1 MVVEVVVVKAK
12 VGVTSNK
19 RKVAEVVAELVVV
32 ELVLVGAK
40 ILMVVEVIPVV
51 IVEHLQVEN
60 IHRKILAV
68 VVTAVRLV
76 AVARKVLLHQPVQ
89 HQYHSDSAV
98 FPALPIILKV
108 DTDCIRLR
116 MII

>member
-51 IVEHLQVEN
+51 AEHLQVEN

-76 AVARKVLLHQPVQ
+76 VVVRKALLHQPVQ